1 MIEFEEIEKLLTPNT
16 TTTIE
21 YRLYYDSKGCIIS
34 YTCEKL
40 AGNYIV
46 IDKQTFAEARHDIKI
61 VDGQLVKVSDFT
73 TISKLHSDSVGVKC
87 AIEDVNIIVPDDYI
101 DKTITWNV
109 KIHEFRNN

>member
-46 IDKQTFAEARHDIKI
+46 ID
-61 VDGQLVKVSDFT
+61 
-73 TISKLHSDSVGVKC
+73 
-87 AIEDVNIIVPDDYI
+87 NIDTY
-101 DKTITWNV
+101 
-109 KIHEFRNN
+109 